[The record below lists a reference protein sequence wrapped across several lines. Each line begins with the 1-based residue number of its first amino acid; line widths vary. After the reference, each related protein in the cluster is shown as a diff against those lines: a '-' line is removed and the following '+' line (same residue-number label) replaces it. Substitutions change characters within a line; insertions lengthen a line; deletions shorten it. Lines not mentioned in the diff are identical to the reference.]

1 VTDDQSER
9 AEKWSHEQNVA
20 DETGFSVVQF
30 ESSWWGNEKLGEWSE
45 LAWAVVDAETD
56 DAYHLAVA
64 DTGSSRGLE
73 RLGRG
78 NKTFDVWVP
87 KDKTEIVVE
96 PTMTCFTPDD
106 APKGEVMVVGLT
118 MTEYGRKLCVWGDTY
133 EALSEGNDALLADC
147 WDDLHA
153 VYTGDGYWTV
163 DVADGRF
170 ISKLTDGGY
179 TVKLSDTAMGF

>member
-1 VTDDQSER
+1 VTDEQS
-9 AEKWSHEQNVA
+9 VA

-30 ESSWWGNEKLGEWSE
+30 ESSSWWV
-45 LAWAVVDAETD
+45 VVDGETD
-56 DAYHLAVA
+56 DAYHLGVV
-64 DTGSSRGLE
+64 DSSSPSRKWLE
-73 RLGRG
+73 RLERG
-78 NKTFDVWVP
+78 NKTFDMWVP

-106 APKGEVMVVGLT
+106 EPKGEIMVVGTT
-118 MTEYGRKLCVWGDTY
+118 MTKYGRKLCVWGDTY

-147 WDDLHA
+147 WDALHA

-170 ISKLTDGGY
+170 ISKLTAGGY
-179 TVKLSDTAMGF
+179 TVKLSDTVMDF